1 MAPQLAWIGVGN
13 MGRVSIFSLPPGS
26 ITKSL
31 QGMCKNLVEKGQ
43 LDKPLIIFNRTEK
56 RATDLSKSL
65 PSGKST
71 VASSIEYAISKS
83 DIIFTCVGDDAAI
96 NETINT
102 ALKGN
107 PKGKLFVDCSTVHPD
122 TTEGLAAKITA
133 HGAEFVACPVFGAP
147 AMADNGQLVCVLAG
161 PKESVEKVKPYTKG
175 VIGRAIV
182 DFGGQPV
189 GKATLLKVI
198 GNTFVLNMVETLSE
212 GHVLA
217 EKSGLGSDNLHQF
230 IETMFPGPYT
240 AYSTRM
246 LSGDYYKRE
255 EPLFAVDLARKDAR
269 HAMTLAKAAGTRL
282 QDVEVADAHLE
293 QVKKHRGEKGDI
305 ASIYGAVRQE
315 AGLKFEN

>member
-1 MAPQLAWIGVGN
+1 
-13 MGRVSIFSLPPGS
+13 
-26 ITKSL
+26 
-31 QGMCKNLVEKGQ
+31 MCKNLVEKGQ
-43 LDKPLIIFNRTEK
+43 LDKPLIIFNRTKK
-56 RATDLSKSL
+56 RAADLSKSL

-71 VASSIEYAISKS
+71 VASSVEDAVSKS

-96 NETINT
+96 NETIDT

-107 PKGKLFVDCSTVHPD
+107 AKGKLFVDCSTVHPD
-122 TTEGLAAKITA
+122 TTEGLAEKITA

-161 PKESVEKVKPYTKG
+161 PKESVEKAKPYTKG

-182 DFGGQPV
+182 DFGGQSV

-198 GNTFVLNMVETLSE
+198 GNTFILNMVETLSE

-217 EKSGLGSDNLHQF
+217 EKSGLGNDNLHQF

-269 HAMTLAKAAGTRL
+269 HAMALAKAAGTRL
-282 QDVEVADAHLE
+282 KDVEVADAHLE
-293 QVKKHRGEKGDI
+293 QVKRHRGEKGDI

>member
-1 MAPQLAWIGVGN
+1 MAPQLAWIGLGN
-13 MGRVSIFSLPPGS
+13 MGRVSISSLPLGT

-71 VASSIEYAISKS
+71 VASSIEYAVSKS

-96 NETINT
+96 NETIDT

-107 PKGKLFVDCSTVHPD
+107 SKGKVFVDCSTVHPD

-161 PKESVEKVKPYTKG
+161 PKESVEIVKPYTKG

-269 HAMTLAKAAGTRL
+269 HAMALAKAAGTRL
-282 QDVEVADAHLE
+282 KDVEVADAHLE